1 MSFNLNE
8 EHNLYVASHMAV
20 TIIML
25 RRAEI
30 ANVEDTGIHRELN
43 VGVIAPLKYQPS
55 AAGKGHAD
63 LEHRVPPFEVGMV
76 RRITTGLNLNGS
88 KWTYPIGS
96 E

>member
-30 ANVEDTGIHRELN
+30 A
-43 VGVIAPLKYQPS
+43 
-55 AAGKGHAD
+55 D
-63 LEHRVPPFEVGMV
+63 LEHLVPPFEVGMV